1 MFKTLLTTLSD
12 GQFHS
17 GDVLGDQFGVSRTAI
32 WKQLKKVEDLGI
44 SLESVKGKGYRIPG
58 GLDLLDPEAVS
69 ELLLPE
75 VSEIVSDLD
84 VRDVVDSTNVIALN
98 QAMSGASGYICTA
111 EQQTAGKGRRGKV
124 WASPY
129 ASNLYISVVWEFAGG
144 AAALEGL
151 SLAVGVAVAEALNQA
166 GVEGIQLKWP
176 NDILCQGRKLA
187 GILLEV
193 AGDVAGPCRVVVGIG
208 LNVNMPVT
216 THIDQPW
223 IDVKEINHDAANRNQ
238 LLASILNQLMPLL
251 SNFEQQGFSSYR
263 DRWLALD
270 AYAGREV
277 ALLLGEETIVGKAV
291 GVDRT
296 GAVLVDTGL
305 GVRKFSGGEVSLR
318 SRS

>member
-1 MFKTLLTTLSD
+1 MFKTLLSTLSD

-44 SLESVKGKGYRIPG
+44 PLESVKGKGYRIPG
-58 GLDLLDPEAVS
+58 GLDLIDSAAIRESLLPQVS
-69 ELLLPE
+69 EL
-75 VSEIVSDLD
+75 VSDLD

-98 QAMSGASGYICTA
+98 KAMSGACGYICTA
-111 EQQTAGKGRRGKV
+111 EQQTAGKGRRGKA

-129 ASNLYISVVWEFAGG
+129 ASNLYMSVVWEFVEG

-151 SLAVGVAVAEALNQA
+151 SLAVGVAVVEALNRA
-166 GVEGIQLKWP
+166 GVNDVRLKWP
-176 NDILCQGRKLA
+176 NDILCNGRKLA

-208 LNVNMPVT
+208 LNVNMPSAAD
-216 THIDQPW
+216 IDQPW
-223 IDVKEINHDAANRNQ
+223 IDVKEINRAAANRNL
-238 LLASILNQLMPLL
+238 LLALIINELMPLL
-251 SNFEQQGFSSYR
+251 SDFEQQGFSSYR

-277 ALLLGEETIVGKAV
+277 AMLLGDESIIGTAV
-291 GVDRT
+291 GVDKS
-296 GAVLVDTGL
+296 GAVLVETSSGI
-305 GVRKFSGGEVSLR
+305 RKFSGGEVSLR
-318 SRS
+318 ARS